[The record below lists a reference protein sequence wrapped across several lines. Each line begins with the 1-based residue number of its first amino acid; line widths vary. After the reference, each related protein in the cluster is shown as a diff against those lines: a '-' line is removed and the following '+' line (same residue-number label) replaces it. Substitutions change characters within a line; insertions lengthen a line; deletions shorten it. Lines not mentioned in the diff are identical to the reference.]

1 MKSIV
6 TAIALALFTLSVV
19 PSLQAKSADEGK
31 AAVKQQAPKVFTSA
45 QKEGTKATCPVMG
58 DEFVIGKDTLHS
70 EYKGKHVYF
79 CCPGCKKN
87 FDKDPE
93 KYLK

>member
-6 TAIALALFTLSVV
+6 TAIALGIFALTATPV
-19 PSLQAKSADEGK
+19 LQAKSTEEGK
-31 AAVKQQAPKVFTSA
+31 AAAKQDAPKVFTSP
-45 QKEGTKATCPVMG
+45 QSEGTKATCPVMG
-58 DEFVIGKDTLHS
+58 GAFTIGKNTQHS

-79 CCPGCKKN
+79 CCAGCKKD